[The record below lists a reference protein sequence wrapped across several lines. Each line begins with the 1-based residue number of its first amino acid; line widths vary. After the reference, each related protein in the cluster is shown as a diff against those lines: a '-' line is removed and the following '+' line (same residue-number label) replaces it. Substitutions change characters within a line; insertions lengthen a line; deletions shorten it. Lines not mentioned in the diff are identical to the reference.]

1 MTTAV
6 RLVLGLL
13 ILLSI
18 LPLFAHAAGT
28 QSNAF
33 TWYNIPDNSLEMRL
47 HATRCMTA
55 VGNQDLNVTVYVRP
69 GSSVITSATVTG
81 TVYKPQ
87 GGTDNLSFTSQGDG
101 NYSDSYNFSQ
111 TGTYK
116 LVLRATK
123 QDYASDDLNEYV
135 YAEDFNFNITF
146 SNNQF
151 SVQAGST
158 GTVQNYVSNSDNNAV
173 TGLTG
178 TIDIN
183 YPNGTAFVSDGT
195 ISETGS
201 GSYYYSFTAP
211 STDGVYTASS
221 SFTCGTNTDTNTS
234 GRFTVYGS
242 GGGTST
248 GGTSGSTT
256 TGGSSGGGG
265 GGGASSSGKPSGIRP
280 FDVNVLD
287 VQFDPLSFGIGDHTT
302 PRIIFANTGN
312 KGSVFL
318 LKVEIGQATNTYYF
332 FTDLTP
338 FIFAK
343 DTAEFVVPED
353 FSPLYGGSHTVRV
366 DVYTPDGSVLLDS
379 FAKTFHA
386 DGLLR
391 FDVVATCLEESVR
404 KGSQASAR
412 FNLINLGDY
421 FQDIQFAWWADSPR
435 EEKIGYG
442 TFPLALYREE
452 SRSLVRSVTIPED
465 ASVGQYTFKGELKIN
480 GSILEG
486 QCSFFVQDDAT
497 FFVEKLSYARTRL
510 DELTQLSSFKGL
522 ASDSAIV
529 SKLSEVRVLIGLLEE
544 AVSENDFDQ
553 SQKLYDKIELSF
565 GEISKL
571 IQEKTSI
578 PFDLILLSVF
588 TLSLVIAV
596 LHFARKWTHHTI
608 HTQKHSPLFGH
619 EKHPLHV
626 RAAHRVLGL
635 HHAATYH
642 AAGHHSPS
650 HNTHSSHPA
659 AHHSSHAGKKH

>member
-13 ILLSI
+13 VLLST

-47 HATRCMTA
+47 HATRCMTT

-69 GSSVITSATVTG
+69 GSSVTTGATVTG

-101 NYSDSYNFSQ
+101 NYSQSYNFSQ

-116 LVLRATK
+116 LALRAT
-123 QDYASDDLNEYV
+123 QLNYASDDVNEYV
-135 YAEDFNFNITF
+135 YAESFDFSVVF

-151 SVQAGST
+151 SVQAGSS
-158 GTVQNYVSNSDNNAV
+158 GTIQNYVSNSDSNAV

-178 TIDIN
+178 IIDIN
-183 YPNGTAFVSDGT
+183 YPNGTSFVNDGT

-211 STDGVYTASS
+211 STDGVYTAQSF
-221 SFTCGTNTDTNTS
+221 FTCGPVTDTNAG

-242 GGGTST
+242 GGG
-248 GGTSGSTT
+248 SGS
-256 TGGSSGGGG
+256 GGSSGSGSSGDSGSSGGGGG

-287 VQFDPLSFGIGDHTT
+287 VQFDPTTFGIGDHTT

-312 KGSVFL
+312 KGSAFL

-343 DTAEFVVPED
+343 DTAEFIVPEA

-404 KGSQASAR
+404 KGTQASAR

-486 QCSFFVQDDAT
+486 QCSFLVQDDAT
-497 FFVEKLSYARTRL
+497 YFVDKLSYSRTRL
-510 DELTQLSSFKGL
+510 DELTQLSGFKGL

-529 SKLSEVRVLIGLLEE
+529 SKLSEVRVLIGLFEE
-544 AVSENDFDQ
+544 AISENDFDQ

-571 IQEKTSI
+571 IQDKSSFPWEI
-578 PFDLILLSVF
+578 FLLA
-588 TLSLVIAV
+588 LLALLLVVVVI
-596 LHFARKWTHHTI
+596 HFARKVMHHTI
-608 HTQKHSPLFGH
+608 HVQKHSPLFGH

-635 HHAATYH
+635 HHAST
-642 AAGHHSPS
+642 
-650 HNTHSSHPA
+650 
-659 AHHSSHAGKKH
+659 HHSSHASAHHSNSHSSHSGKKN